1 MKNLKKTLIISAV
14 VLLAVILLMAIFSPE
29 FEYYY
34 FNDDVEG
41 DTIGWWA
48 LLPPIIA
55 ISLALITKEV
65 YPSLF
70 VGVLSGAIIYSQLDL
85 KLFLHKLILGVGT
98 FIDEDT
104 GEEYISV
111 YDGVFY
117 NVIMDPWNLGIIIFL
132 IALGAV
138 VALMKYSGASR
149 AFGDWAREKIKTRSG
164 ASLSTMLLG
173 IIIFVDD
180 YFNCLTVGSVM
191 KPVTDEHKISRAKL
205 AYIIDCT
212 AAPICIIAPIS
223 SWAAAVAGFAPEGE
237 GISLFLQAIPY
248 NYYAL
253 FTLLMVFLISFFCID
268 FGKMRKHEI
277 NAINGDLFSGAK
289 LEAEELIVEANPR
302 GKVMDMI
309 VPILILV
316 VVCVFMMVYTGGIFE
331 GASFIDAFGGCDAA
345 AALAVGGTLSILF
358 IMIYY
363 CARGITTGKQ
373 CFDSIPEGFKAMFP
387 AIFILIFA
395 WSLNSITGDLGA
407 KFFIHDL
414 MQGNASELLN
424 LLPAVIFAVA
434 AFLAFST
441 GTSWGTF
448 GILIPIVV
456 ALFPSDDPLFIISLS
471 ACLAGAV
478 CGDHISPVSD
488 TTIMASAGAQC
499 ELLTHVSTQLPY
511 ALAVAGVAFVTY
523 IVAGFVQNAFVPLI
537 VGIVL
542 MVAVLMFIK
551 YYVYKGVTPEQ
562 EAAGHQ

>member
-1 MKNLKKTLIISAV
+1 MKNLKKTLITSAI
-14 VLLAVILLMAIFSPE
+14 VLLAVIILMAIFPPDVGWFVVESP
-29 FEYYY
+29 
-34 FNDDVEG
+34 DGDIEG
-41 DTIGWWA
+41 PSWGWWA

-65 YPSLF
+65 YPSLL
-70 VGVLSGAIIYSQLDL
+70 VGVVSGAIIYSELDIVVFL
-85 KLFLHKLILGVGT
+85 QKLFLGMGYT
-98 FIDEDT
+98 D
-104 GEEYISV
+104 GEWGIT
-111 YDGVFY
+111 DGVFY
-117 NVIMDPWNLGIIIFL
+117 GVVTDSWNLGIIIFL
-132 IALGAV
+132 IALGAL

-149 AFGDWAREKIKTRSG
+149 AFGDWAREKVAKRSH
-164 ASLSTMLLG
+164 ASLATMLLG

-191 KPVTDEHKISRAKL
+191 RPVTDDHKISRAKL

-253 FTLLMVFLISFFCID
+253 FTLAMVAIISILCID
-268 FGKMRKHEI
+268 FGKMRKHEV

-309 VPILILV
+309 VPILVLV

-331 GASFIDAFGGCDAA
+331 GASFITAFGDCDAA
-345 AALAVGGTLSILF
+345 SALSVGGVVSLLI

-363 CARGITTGKQ
+363 SARGITSGKQ

-407 KFFIHDL
+407 KFFIHELMEGSASDL
-414 MQGNASELLN
+414 LKF
-424 LLPAVIFAVA
+424 LPAVIFAVA
-434 AFLAFST
+434 AFLAFAT

-448 GILIPIVV
+448 GIMIPIVV
-456 ALFPSDDPLFIISLS
+456 SLFPSSDPLFIISLS

-499 ELLTHVSTQLPY
+499 ELLTHVSTQIPY
-511 ALAVAGVAFVTY
+511 AMVAFGVSFVTY
-523 IVAGFVQNAFVPLI
+523 IVAGFVQNVFVPLL
-537 VGIVL
+537 VGAAL
-542 MVAVLMFIK
+542 LVAVLLFIK
-551 YYVYKGVTPEQ
+551 YYVYKGITAEQ
-562 EAAGHQ
+562 EAAGLQ

>member
-1 MKNLKKTLIISAV
+1 MKNLKKTLITSAI
-14 VLLAVILLMAIFSPE
+14 VLLAVIILMAIFPPDVGWFVVESP
-29 FEYYY
+29 
-34 FNDDVEG
+34 DGDIEG
-41 DTIGWWA
+41 PSWGWWA

-65 YPSLF
+65 YPSLL
-70 VGVLSGAIIYSQLDL
+70 VGVVSGAIIYSELDI
-85 KLFLHKLILGVGT
+85 KVFLHKLFLGV
-98 FIDEDT
+98 DES
-104 GEEYISV
+104 GIS
-111 YDGVFY
+111 DGVFY
-117 NVIMDPWNLGIIIFL
+117 GVIMDSWNLGIIIFL

-149 AFGDWAREKIKTRSG
+149 AFGDWARAKVSKRSH
-164 ASLSTMLLG
+164 ASLATMLLG

-191 KPVTDEHKISRAKL
+191 RPVTDDHKISRAKL

-223 SWAAAVAGFAPEGE
+223 SWAAAVAGFAPDGE

-253 FTLLMVFLISFFCID
+253 FTLVMVALISILCID
-268 FGKMRKHEI
+268 FGKMRKHEV

-331 GASFIDAFGGCDAA
+331 GASFITAFGDCDAA
-345 AALAVGGTLSILF
+345 SALSVGGVVSLLI

-363 CARGITTGKQ
+363 SARGITSGKQ

-407 KFFIHDL
+407 KFFIHELMEGSASDL
-414 MQGNASELLN
+414 LKF
-424 LLPAVIFAVA
+424 LPAVIFAVA
-434 AFLAFST
+434 AFLAFAT

-448 GILIPIVV
+448 GIMIPIVV
-456 ALFPSDDPLFIISLS
+456 SLFPSSDPLFIISLS

-499 ELLTHVSTQLPY
+499 ELLTHVSTQIPY
-511 ALAVAGVAFVTY
+511 AMVAFGVSFVTY
-523 IVAGFVQNAFVPLI
+523 IVAGFVQNVFVPLL
-537 VGIVL
+537 VGAAL
-542 MVAVLMFIK
+542 LVAVLLFIK
-551 YYVYKGVTPEQ
+551 YYVYKGITAEQ
-562 EAAGHQ
+562 EAAGLQ